1 MFCSSDVSVQTINL
15 PPKIKLSGYYL
26 LGVYVYYLRVTVFVI
41 IITISVGRK
50 EMFSKKLINIF
61 NLYILCISTIYI
73 YTCNYKINKYI
84 ILNT

>member
-41 IITISVGRK
+41 IITISVGRR
-50 EMFSKKLINIF
+50 EMFSKKLINI
-61 NLYILCISTIYI
+61 
-73 YTCNYKINKYI
+73 
-84 ILNT
+84 